1 MQGNSQIA
9 GETLEDLLENAKE
22 RVAQAQGDEALPLPL
37 VPSDILETTAI
48 NQVQG
53 ETLVKTVSSSSTK
66 ARALL
71 SGTYPKITVHP
82 KFARHPLNRK

>member
-37 VPSDILETTAI
+37 VPSDIL
-48 NQVQG
+48 
-53 ETLVKTVSSSSTK
+53 
-66 ARALL
+66 
-71 SGTYPKITVHP
+71 
-82 KFARHPLNRK
+82 